1 MCLFFAHVI
10 LEGMPS
16 PDAAWPIGSGFTLSG
31 SREPGRFGR
40 ILCAAALLGAISNA
54 VLVIFEKAVLKRWM

>member
-1 MCLFFAHVI
+1 
-10 LEGMPS
+10 MPS
-16 PDAAWPIGSGFTLSG
+16 PDAAWPIGPGFTLSG